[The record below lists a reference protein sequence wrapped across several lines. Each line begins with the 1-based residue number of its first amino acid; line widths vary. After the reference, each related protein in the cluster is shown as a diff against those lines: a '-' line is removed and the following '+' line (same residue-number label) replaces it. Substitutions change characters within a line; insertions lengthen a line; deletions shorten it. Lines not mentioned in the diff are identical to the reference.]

1 VKAIV
6 YREYGSPDVL
16 ELKDIDKPL
25 FKDNEV
31 LVRVHA
37 ASVNR
42 LDWHLM
48 RGSPYI
54 ARLQAGL
61 RRPKDRVLGA
71 DVAGRVEAVGG
82 HVTTFQPGDEVFG
95 SLFGHGFGAFA
106 EYVSVSDDLLELKP
120 ANLSFD
126 QAAAVPVA
134 ALTALQGLR
143 DHGRIESGHKVL
155 IIGASGGVG
164 TFAVQIAKSFGA
176 EVTGVCST
184 RNVDLVRSLGAD
196 HVIDYSQEDFTQG
209 GQRYDLIFETA
220 GSHSPSEIRRAL
232 TSKGTLVLIGHG
244 GSEGRWIGP
253 FGRLIRAL
261 VLSRFVS
268 QRMASYTGK
277 PNYSSGPNK
286 GDLATLK
293 ELIEA
298 RKITPVID
306 STYSLSE
313 TPDALRY
320 LEEGHARGKVVITLS
335 GAGA

>member
-1 VKAIV
+1 MKAIV
-6 YREYGSPDVL
+6 YHEYGSPDVL

-25 FKDNEV
+25 VEENEV

-54 ARLQAGL
+54 SRLQAGL
-61 RRPKDRVLGA
+61 RKPKDSVLGA
-71 DVAGRVEAVGG
+71 DVAGQVEAVGK
-82 HVTTFQPGDEVFG
+82 HVTKFQPGDEVFG

-143 DHGRIESGHKVL
+143 DHGRIEQGQNVL

-184 RNVDLVRSLGAD
+184 RNVDMVRSIGAD
-196 HVIDYSQEDFTQG
+196 HVIDYTQEDFTQG
-209 GQRYDLIFETA
+209 GQRYDLIFELA
-220 GSHSPSEIRRAL
+220 GSQFTVGHQARAHL
-232 TSKGTLVLIGHG
+232 QGDARPHRPWGIG
-244 GSEGRWIGP
+244 GSLDRTLWSHDQGARLVTVRKPEDGQLHREAELLFGTEQGGSGNSEGAHRGWQDH
-253 FGRLIRAL
+253 A
-261 VLSRFVS
+261 
-268 QRMASYTGK
+268 
-277 PNYSSGPNK
+277 
-286 GDLATLK
+286 
-293 ELIEA
+293 
-298 RKITPVID
+298 
-306 STYSLSE
+306 
-313 TPDALRY
+313 
-320 LEEGHARGKVVITLS
+320 GHRQDVFAERDP
-335 GAGA
+335 